1 MMTRPSFSSEGSFAP
16 DKLLYNTDGLRTAEL
31 VITDGP
37 YLRGQIVTAAG
48 AAMAT
53 GTDGY
58 GILAEDVDASGGDIT
73 SVVYTAGEFNEN
85 ALDFG
90 SSDLATA
97 ADDLRAKGIFIRMA
111 QEA

>member
-1 MMTRPSFSSEGSFAP
+1 MTRPSFNAEGTHTP
-16 DKLLYNTDGLRTAEL
+16 DKLLYNTDGLRTGEL
-31 VITDGP
+31 TVTAGP

-58 GILAEDVDASGGDIT
+58 GILAEDADGSGGDVVA
-73 SVVYTAGEFNEN
+73 SVYLAGEFNVN

-90 SSDLATA
+90 ASNLATA
-97 ADDLRAKGIFIRMA
+97 EADLRLKGIFIRSA